1 MFKCLQFI
9 DDELRQLNEVGLQM
23 ISEAEDS
30 EQNEDD
36 TTENT
41 DEESEGS
48 NEETP
53 VTKEGGEMTGDATS
67 NPSQIA
73 NVDQGQFVSNLGD
86 AEYASIMIRA
96 LASNP
101 AFKDKIPQEFLNAQ
115 TTENAQ
121 QIIQFC
127 KTLLGLQQAGGES
140 GFNTM
145 TDEEVM
151 NIPA

>member
-1 MFKCLQFI
+1 MFKCFEFI
-9 DDELRQLNEVGLQM
+9 DEKLQQFNEADEM
-23 ISEAEDS
+23 PM
-30 EQNEDD
+30 EDD
-36 TTENT
+36 AEMGGEEAPMEDPATEG
-41 DEESEGS
+41 DMGGEA
-48 NEETP
+48 P
-53 VTKEGGEMTGDATS
+53 AEGGAPIEGGAASD
-67 NPSQIA
+67 PSQIA
-73 NVDQGQFVSNLGD
+73 NPDQGQFVSKLGD

-127 KTLLGLQQAGGES
+127 KNLLGLQQSGGET
-140 GFNTM
+140 GFNNM

-151 NIPA
+151 DMPV